1 MGDNMIQ
8 FIKNLLSLKRSNT
21 FELNLIH
28 IFTLYTIIFA
38 ATVFVYG
45 FFTYWVVHNA
55 LQSVSTTLLL
65 SEGIHSIRNSLL
77 VYLIL
82 STVVFVIVCLILSRQ
97 FMKNIYIPIVNIEK
111 AIYAIAHG
119 DMDINIDTEKIDRL
133 YALSGSLNSVI
144 NLLRDLTNRE
154 YNAKLLK
161 KQAELNALQSQIN
174 PHFLY
179 NTLESIRSQA
189 LSEGVPI
196 IASMT
201 KALSNLFRYSISH
214 SNSIVTLREELMNV
228 DNYLT
233 IQQFRFNDK
242 FTVIKQFDEDAQS
255 LLNCKIPKLTIQPI
269 VENAVFHGLE
279 TKPGNGTIIISA
291 ISTRKRLVIKIE
303 DDGIGISEQK
313 LLELTA
319 ELNKSSHDIID
330 ADNKKGGSIA
340 LQNVNDRIK
349 LYFGSEYGMRV
360 YSTLNLGTSV
370 ELVLPLITG

>member
-1 MGDNMIQ
+1 M
-8 FIKNLLSLKRSNT
+8 KRSNR

-28 IFTLYTIIFA
+28 ILITYTVMFA
-38 ATVFVYG
+38 ATLSVYG
-45 FFTYWVVHNA
+45 VLTYVCVRRSFQA
-55 LQSVSTTLLL
+55 LS
-65 SEGIHSIRNSLL
+65 GSLL
-77 VYLIL
+77 AAELKTIQENLLIFLVL
-82 STVVFVIVCLILSRQ
+82 STAVFIILCSILFRQ
-97 FMKNIYIPIVNIEK
+97 FIKNIYRPIVNIEK
-111 AIYAIAHG
+111 AIHAIAQG
-119 DMDINIDTEKIDRL
+119 DMDLNIDTQKIDEL

-179 NTLESIRSQA
+179 NTLDSIRSQA
-189 LSEGVPI
+189 LCEKVPI

-214 SNSIVTLREELMNV
+214 SNSIVTLREELSNV

-242 FTVIKQFDEDAQS
+242 FTVIKQLDDDTYN
-255 LLNCKIPKLTIQPI
+255 LLDCKIPKLTIQPI

-279 TKPGNGTIIISA
+279 TKPGHGTIIISA
-291 ISTRKRLVIKIE
+291 IATRKRLVIKIE
-303 DDGIGISEQK
+303 DDGIGISEKK
-313 LLELTA
+313 LA
-319 ELNKSSHDIID
+319 ELNADLNRSSHDLIEKDISI
-330 ADNKKGGSIA
+330 GGSIA

-349 LYFGSEYGMRV
+349 LYFGNEYGMHV

-370 ELVLPLITG
+370 ELVLPLIN